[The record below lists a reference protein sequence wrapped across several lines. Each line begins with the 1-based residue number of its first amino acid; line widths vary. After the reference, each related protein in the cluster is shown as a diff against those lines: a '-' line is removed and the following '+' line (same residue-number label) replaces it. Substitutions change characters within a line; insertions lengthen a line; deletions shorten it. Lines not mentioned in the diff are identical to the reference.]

1 MAPQKCGY
9 IYPYCAF
16 LSCGVPH
23 SVPAIWPAAFV
34 AVAGPWYGLRRL
46 KVLGDRTSF
55 DTYIA
60 GTDGSGRLVGVGI
73 EVKYTDMDIEL
84 ADPNLFA

>member
-9 IYPYCAF
+9 IYVCCAF

-23 SVPAIWPAAFV
+23 SVPAIWPAYFV
-34 AVAGPWYGLRRL
+34 AVPGPWYGLREL
-46 KVLGDRTSF
+46 KVLGDRTSL

-73 EVKYTDMDIEL
+73 EVKYTDVDIEL